1 MSYESTSQYSE
12 DFRLFSTCLDLDNDR
27 LDALH

>member
-12 DFRLFSTCLDLDNDR
+12 DFRLFSSCLEDNDR
-27 LDALH
+27 LDDLH